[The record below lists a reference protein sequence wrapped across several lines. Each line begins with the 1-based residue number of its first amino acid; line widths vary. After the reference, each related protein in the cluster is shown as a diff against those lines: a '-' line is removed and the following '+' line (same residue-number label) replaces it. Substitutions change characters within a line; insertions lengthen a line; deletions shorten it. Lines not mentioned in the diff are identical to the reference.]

1 MIFLQENLRN
11 FFFRVSKNGFSCQYN
26 KLFFKQEFLVL
37 KNVFWGTSLKIFL
50 WAENIYFWV
59 GICLLE
65 CAKLVYFRLLMKIK
79 TNLTVK
85 RKYYLRHMEIN
96 PVDSTSSQF
105 FFFLMKW
112 DIKLGSTNFE
122 LLNSIIWWSKFNPIS
137 VLITLFP
144 WWGKWY
150 QHLVPNQR
158 IKFTTWQ

>member
-11 FFFRVSKNGFSCQYN
+11 FFLRVSKNGFSCQYN

-50 WAENIYFWV
+50 WAENISFWV

-85 RKYYLRHMEIN
+85 RKYYVRHMEIN

-105 FFFLMKW
+105 FFMMKW

-122 LLNSIIWWSKFNPIS
+122 LLNSIIWWSKFNPI
-137 VLITLFP
+137 
-144 WWGKWY
+144 
-150 QHLVPNQR
+150 
-158 IKFTTWQ
+158 